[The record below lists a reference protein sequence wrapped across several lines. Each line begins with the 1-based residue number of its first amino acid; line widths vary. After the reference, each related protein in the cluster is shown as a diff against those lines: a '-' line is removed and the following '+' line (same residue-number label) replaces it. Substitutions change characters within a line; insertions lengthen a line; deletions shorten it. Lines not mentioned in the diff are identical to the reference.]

1 MKLHVLFE
9 RSWTLAHDIRDEYP
23 GKRIERG
30 VDSLVVIHDDRVTKY
45 VIGQPDVRTNQAIRS
60 FFGFLRY
67 VRANPDNPALPKIL
81 RSEIVQRD
89 QDRILVV
96 ELEKLDHMNA
106 DQKEIAKLLQEYLYN
121 RLSWREVE
129 AKVKEEIAARPA
141 IEPVVKSDDTP
152 VNKLT
157 SGTLRYLHAL
167 QLTDKA
173 IREDRKNW
181 KNFYETALNL
191 QSYAEK
197 LPKSKGSW
205 LFDYSLSNIMKRSDG
220 TIVFNDPLYYYEQ
233 KRQKN
238 NESIVTEMPLSDYQ
252 TVGDF
257 TKTGSFRQP
266 DRRLVSSRVSQI
278 KTVKFFRNT
287 PVNFRLFFSNRP
299 GSGKYREMG
308 RTDSTQI
315 ERMFPQDADK
325 ILSNTEDAITVVF
338 VSNAGA
344 EHVVMTPWTMAH
356 RIGHAIQSRGRAY
369 SWKEIENHFFLQI
382 NNILRDMYNKP
393 IDMTNRMEFS
403 QRSEYNSLFN
413 AIGTQRSSRQNLINR
428 PYEFL
433 YELFAQYLAT
443 GKVQL
448 NPLPIRLPYGKKAWG
463 NPTRW
468 LTLNRE
474 DRDDQTRK
482 QVTETLA
489 LDMEILFND
498 VLNEATGQ
506 VFVM

>member
-1 MKLHVLFE
+1 
-9 RSWTLAHDIRDEYP
+9 
-23 GKRIERG
+23 
-30 VDSLVVIHDDRVTKY
+30 
-45 VIGQPDVRTNQAIRS
+45 
-60 FFGFLRY
+60 
-67 VRANPDNPALPKIL
+67 
-81 RSEIVQRD
+81 
-89 QDRILVV
+89 
-96 ELEKLDHMNA
+96 
-106 DQKEIAKLLQEYLYN
+106 
-121 RLSWREVE
+121 
-129 AKVKEEIAARPA
+129 
-141 IEPVVKSDDTP
+141 
-152 VNKLT
+152 
-157 SGTLRYLHAL
+157 
-167 QLTDKA
+167 
-173 IREDRKNW
+173 
-181 KNFYETALNL
+181 
-191 QSYAEK
+191 
-197 LPKSKGSW
+197 
-205 LFDYSLSNIMKRSDG
+205 
-220 TIVFNDPLYYYEQ
+220 
-233 KRQKN
+233 
-238 NESIVTEMPLSDYQ
+238 
-252 TVGDF
+252 
-257 TKTGSFRQP
+257 
-266 DRRLVSSRVSQI
+266 
-278 KTVKFFRNT
+278 
-287 PVNFRLFFSNRP
+287 
-299 GSGKYREMG
+299 
-308 RTDSTQI
+308 
-315 ERMFPQDADK
+315 
-325 ILSNTEDAITVVF
+325 